1 MISCQQYDYIELVC
15 MYHYPLLLT
24 LTSGQPLEG
33 IAGDECILIKVKDQH
48 LKVVLTEI
56 TTLTVTV
63 TNPHLTTIRFE

>member
-1 MISCQQYDYIELVC
+1 

-24 LTSGQPLEG
+24 LTSGQSLEG
-33 IAGDECILIKVKDQH
+33 IAEDTVRNDAGDECILIKVKDQY

-63 TNPHLTTIRFE
+63 TNPYITAIRFQ